1 MTQKYKDILD
11 KLKEADKHGFATE
24 QMKSLIS
31 ILESREDMEIDKL
44 LEDKGNLRVILRSYY

>member
-1 MTQKYKDILD
+1 MTQKYKDILA
-11 KLKEADKHGFATE
+11 KLKEADKHGLATE
-24 QMKSLIS
+24 QMKSLIV